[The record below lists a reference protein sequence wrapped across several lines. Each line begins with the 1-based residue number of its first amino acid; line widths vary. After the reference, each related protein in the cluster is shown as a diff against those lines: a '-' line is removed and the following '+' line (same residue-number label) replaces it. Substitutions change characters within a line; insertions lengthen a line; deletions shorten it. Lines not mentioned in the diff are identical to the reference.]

1 MDIREILATIFQ
13 VVIIPLLTVLVGYAV
28 KWINAKAEEIKASTD
43 NAYAQKYIDMLRE
56 TIVTNV
62 IAVNQTY
69 VEALKDKDAFTL
81 EAQQEA
87 FVNIYYRPAN
97 MQICRQ
103 FNSERNKIEI
113 VRGYSIE
120 QPLFYVLFDYF
131 SFVISFLFY
140 WFIFL

>member
-87 FVNIYYRPAN
+87 FRRVYEAVLTSLTEEAQVYLNSIIGDLNEFITAEIEAAVN
-97 MQICRQ
+97 
-103 FNSERNKIEI
+103 ENKPDKKNK
-113 VRGYSIE
+113 G
-120 QPLFYVLFDYF
+120 DT
-131 SFVISFLFY
+131 
-140 WFIFL
+140 

>member
-56 TIVTNV
+56 TIITNV

-69 VEALKDKDAFTL
+69 VEALKDKDAFTKEAQL
-81 EAQQEA
+81 EAFRRVYEA
-87 FVNIYYRPAN
+87 VLASLTEEAQVYLNSIIGDLNEFITAEIEAAVN
-97 MQICRQ
+97 
-103 FNSERNKIEI
+103 ENKPDKKNK
-113 VRGYSIE
+113 G
-120 QPLFYVLFDYF
+120 DT
-131 SFVISFLFY
+131 
-140 WFIFL
+140 

>member
-43 NAYAQKYIDMLRE
+43 NTYAQKYIDMLRE

-69 VEALKDKDAFTL
+69 VEALKDKDAFTKEAQL
-81 EAQQEA
+81 EAFRRVYEA
-87 FVNIYYRPAN
+87 VLASLTEEAQVYLNSIIGDLNEFITAEIEAAVN
-97 MQICRQ
+97 
-103 FNSERNKIEI
+103 ENKKNK
-113 VRGYSIE
+113 G
-120 QPLFYVLFDYF
+120 DT
-131 SFVISFLFY
+131 
-140 WFIFL
+140 